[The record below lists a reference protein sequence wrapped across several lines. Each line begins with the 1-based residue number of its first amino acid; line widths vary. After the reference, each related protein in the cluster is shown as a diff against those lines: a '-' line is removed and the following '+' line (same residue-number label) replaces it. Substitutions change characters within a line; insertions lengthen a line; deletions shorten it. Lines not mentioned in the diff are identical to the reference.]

1 MDQPKISELLGGF
14 KQCLFSPTRLGIF
27 GMMIQSDEL
36 IFFKMVKMRTKH
48 HIAPLRPEVASGTG
62 FVDPVLPAGEG
73 GVR

>member
-1 MDQPKISELLGGF
+1 MAILKE
-14 KQCLFSPTRLGIF
+14 
-27 GMMIQSDEL
+27 
-36 IFFKMVKMRTKH
+36 KMGKMRTKH